1 MILKYLMR
9 GLSIREDSI
18 LPEVFLTMVP
28 DGLPSEEK
36 NNMINELHQFYEQ
49 DQSGDEDSYFTDNVI
64 TELPFASELIHLTS
78 MKQILNNL
86 SGRDMYFRIQKL
98 VDQNYFAE
106 VHPLEEPMDE
116 ENRKDKL
123 AKIHQLAEMQLT
135 AEGNSKF
142 EVLMT
147 ESLKFLGKK
156 YSQTVPT
163 TVIMGAKGAGKT
175 FLYRKMAESKDWAS
189 FCKELYG
196 SALSAPDG
204 YFLPIIATRNSN
216 ELIKTLG
223 NCIQNLN
230 QNVSSANVNESV
242 FLDNAQS
249 LEQQKTQVNDWM
261 EFWQKLLVSSIHPDW
276 RSFQQANEELEKV
289 QKKIVFLVDGLED
302 IFKQASKSEVE
313 KKAIQVLCQ
322 DVMNQ
327 LIARYHNLGII
338 IFVRRDMV
346 QASIPINFKQFE
358 QNYKQAELKWSSNEA
373 LKLAVWLVSQAIDDF
388 YNGPKEINTA
398 SRDVIE
404 ENLIR
409 LWGLKL
415 GKASSNEAYA
425 SRWILAALSDF
436 NGQLQARDII
446 RFLKYAT
453 SPTGKKAPY
462 QDRLLMPAEIKNAVF
477 TCSNEKMEEVKQEYT
492 ALRPIFEKLEQLP
505 SEKKSLPLDSELAQL
520 NNDEEKNLILEGY
533 LKRDGDKYY
542 LPEIIRHALGF
553 RYSKGARP
561 KVLSLT
567 LKH

>member
-1 MILKYLMR
+1 
-9 GLSIREDSI
+9 
-18 LPEVFLTMVP
+18 
-28 DGLPSEEK
+28 
-36 NNMINELHQFYEQ
+36 
-49 DQSGDEDSYFTDNVI
+49 
-64 TELPFASELIHLTS
+64 
-78 MKQILNNL
+78 
-86 SGRDMYFRIQKL
+86 
-98 VDQNYFAE
+98 
-106 VHPLEEPMDE
+106 
-116 ENRKDKL
+116 
-123 AKIHQLAEMQLT
+123 
-135 AEGNSKF
+135 
-142 EVLMT
+142 
-147 ESLKFLGKK
+147 
-156 YSQTVPT
+156 
-163 TVIMGAKGAGKT
+163 
-175 FLYRKMAESKDWAS
+175 
-189 FCKELYG
+189 
-196 SALSAPDG
+196 
-204 YFLPIIATRNSN
+204 
-216 ELIKTLG
+216 
-223 NCIQNLN
+223 
-230 QNVSSANVNESV
+230 
-242 FLDNAQS
+242 
-249 LEQQKTQVNDWM
+249 
-261 EFWQKLLVSSIHPDW
+261 
-276 RSFQQANEELEKV
+276 
-289 QKKIVFLVDGLED
+289 
-302 IFKQASKSEVE
+302 
-313 KKAIQVLCQ
+313 
-322 DVMNQ
+322 
-327 LIARYHNLGII
+327 
-338 IFVRRDMV
+338 MV

-462 QDRLLMPAEIKNAVF
+462 QDRLLMPAEIKSAVF

-505 SEKKSLPLDSELAQL
+505 IEKKSLPIDSEHAQL
-520 NNDEEKNLILEGY
+520 NNDEEKNMILEGY